1 MSAISWQLRTGP
13 GFPDFITPWY
23 LRIVPRIDE
32 SFQLSRKPLGSQTL
46 TLVTGLR
53 KERGAPWLDPRS
65 MVGLDPLGPGCPS
78 VASRLPALQDN
89 LTFHPRNAKYPCSK
103 LPGFCRQ
110 HWWLFTPQQSKHG
123 NRSSIPTTPMEM
135 TPNDRQ
141 TTGASPIA
149 PDHPQLV
156 PRIQPPEQSRNAPT
170 PSRLTTGQ
178 AAAPAS
184 AARVAE
190 ARNLGSPEN
199 PTFRVKLAHID
210 VVAGLVQLPK
220 EASENDIR
228 DDVEGS
234 LSQCSP
240 TSASHARS
248 EFVADRTKLRR
259 AHKVVE
265 QGLTVEQR
273 RQVITRPRPC
283 ALFSTALSLTRPI
296 DFQLQLKDV
305 RGRRNTRSKNLD
317 KYFDEL
323 DHLCSTRHPNPRR

>member
-1 MSAISWQLRTGP
+1 
-13 GFPDFITPWY
+13 
-23 LRIVPRIDE
+23 
-32 SFQLSRKPLGSQTL
+32 
-46 TLVTGLR
+46 
-53 KERGAPWLDPRS
+53 
-65 MVGLDPLGPGCPS
+65 
-78 VASRLPALQDN
+78 
-89 LTFHPRNAKYPCSK
+89 
-103 LPGFCRQ
+103 
-110 HWWLFTPQQSKHG
+110 
-123 NRSSIPTTPMEM
+123 MEM

-141 TTGASPIA
+141 TTGASPMA
-149 PDHPQLV
+149 PDRPQLV
-156 PRIQPPEQSRNAPT
+156 PRIRHPEQSRNAPT

-190 ARNLGSPEN
+190 ARDLGSPEN

-234 LSQCSP
+234 LSQYSP

-273 RQVITRPRPC
+273 RQVMGPRPC

-323 DHLCSTRHPNPRR
+323 DHLCGTRTSHPPPIISFSQPWKPTN